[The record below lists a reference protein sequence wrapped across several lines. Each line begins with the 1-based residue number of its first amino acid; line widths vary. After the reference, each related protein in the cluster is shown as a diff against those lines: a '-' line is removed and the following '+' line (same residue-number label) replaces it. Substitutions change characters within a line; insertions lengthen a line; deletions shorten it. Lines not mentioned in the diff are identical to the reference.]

1 MIEYMPGLLLAPI
14 VIAIF
19 YFLFLILKEEN
30 KKKKRKNFEE
40 TINVVDAYSANT
52 LSAATNKKIF
62 SEKYG
67 NLLGKINRYIKG
79 AIDKG
84 DYVCH
89 VPVKKDDVRAKELIK
104 FLEGKKYI
112 VNYIELN
119 SDTEFNDLRI
129 YWGDH

>member
-1 MIEYMPGLLLAPI
+1 MMEYMPGLLLAPI

-40 TINVVDAYSANT
+40 TIKVIDAYSANT

-62 SEKYG
+62 REKYSD
-67 NLLGKINRYIKG
+67 LLDSINRYIKS

-104 FLEGKKYI
+104 FLEDKRYI

-119 SDTEFNDLRI
+119 ADEQYNDLRI